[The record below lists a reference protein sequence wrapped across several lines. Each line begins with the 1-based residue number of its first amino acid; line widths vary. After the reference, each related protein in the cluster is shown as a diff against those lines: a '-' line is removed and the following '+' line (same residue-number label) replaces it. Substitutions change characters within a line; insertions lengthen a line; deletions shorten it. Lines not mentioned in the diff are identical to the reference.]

1 MSPSQPSKR
10 PTTKSKTRST
20 STRSTDTGDRLALVA
35 APAAIGLVYLAIDKI
50 ANGPVL
56 FAEVPAETRESF
68 FVSLSA
74 TSGALLG
81 FAIAGLTILLTL
93 GSGPRMDWLRS
104 KPSFRIEV
112 RALFMTAI
120 GSLGVAT
127 IAFLFLI
134 VVATDKHSFPAV
146 WGCVTAALIT
156 LVVERVWRLIG
167 FFNKVMPIALKDVDK
182 KPLPNPPMTGPVD
195 D

>member
-1 MSPSQPSKR
+1 
-10 PTTKSKTRST
+10 
-20 STRSTDTGDRLALVA
+20 VA
-35 APAAIGLVYLAIDKI
+35 VGLLYLAVDKVVD
-50 ANGPVL
+50 GPVL
-56 FAEVPAETRESF
+56 FAKVPAETRESF

-104 KPSFRIEV
+104 KPTFRTEV

-127 IAFLFLI
+127 VAFLFLI
-134 VVATDKHSFPAV
+134 VVATDKHNFPV
-146 WGCVTAALIT
+146 IWGCLTAALIT
-156 LVVERVWRLIG
+156 LIVERLWRLIR
-167 FFNKVMPIALKDVDK
+167 FFNKVMPLALKDADK

>member
-1 MSPSQPSKR
+1 M
-10 PTTKSKTRST
+10 
-20 STRSTDTGDRLALVA
+20 LLA
-35 APAAIGLVYLAIDKI
+35 APVAVGLLYLAIDKI
-50 ANGPVL
+50 ADGPVL
-56 FAEVPAETRESF
+56 FAKVPAETRESF

-93 GSGPRMDWLRS
+93 GNGPRMDWLRS
-104 KPSFRIEV
+104 KPEFRTEV

-127 IAFLFLI
+127 IVFLFLI
-134 VVATDKHSFPAV
+134 VVATDKHDFPV
-146 WGCVTAALIT
+146 TWGCITAALTT
-156 LVVERVWRLIG
+156 LIVERVWRLIG
-167 FFNKVMPIALKDVDK
+167 FFNRVLPIALKDADK